1 MSKYAS
7 KQARHAFLLKPSGL
21 VVQGA
26 FTCSDFFG
34 AFSRRLAKE
43 DDRAQSLIDLLF
55 GPKRILLDLLPIL
68 GPFSALPL
76 ARGHDDRLFVIVS
89 LP

>member
-43 DDRAQSLIDLLF
+43 DDRPKSRPLLR
-55 GPKRILLDLLPIL
+55 PQRILLDLLPVMR
-68 GPFSALPL
+68 PFSALPL